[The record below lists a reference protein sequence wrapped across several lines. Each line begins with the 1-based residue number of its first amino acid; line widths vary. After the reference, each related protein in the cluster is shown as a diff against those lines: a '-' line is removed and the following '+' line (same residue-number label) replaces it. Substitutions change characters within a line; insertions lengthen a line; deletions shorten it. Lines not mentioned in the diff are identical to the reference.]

1 MNTEHTINLV
11 RCTLLDIDTTTMP
24 LPPTQT
30 TVVSLARK
38 QTLRNSLATPKDVDK
53 TYEREWK
60 KYNLWVTMNRQNNVL
75 PAGDKYLTR
84 ENVDL
89 YFSHIVANRHD
100 IQPATAHR
108 TMSSL
113 QSYEGRCDWHE
124 VKN

>member
-1 MNTEHTINLV
+1 MNTEHKINLV
-11 RCTLLDIDTTTMP
+11 RFLTLT
-24 LPPTQT
+24 PPRCPYHQH
-30 TVVSLARK
+30 K
-38 QTLRNSLATPKDVDK
+38 PP
-53 TYEREWK
+53 
-60 KYNLWVTMNRQNNVL
+60 YNLWVTMNRQNNVL